1 MWKHKVSGQ
10 MSFAS
15 GSISKVYMDTG
26 NLKNL
31 LLFFFFFLRKV
42 RELKV
47 YCIYLDE
54 SFESILPAHAVITQ
68 IENRLDILFIT
79 PPQPDFYKSV
89 VHVMQIYFES

>member
-1 MWKHKVSGQ
+1 METQGLWTDVFCLWQHFQGLYGYWQSEKPS
-10 MSFAS
+10 A
-15 GSISKVYMDTG
+15 
-26 NLKNL
+26 
-31 LLFFFFFLRKV
+31 FFFFFLRKV